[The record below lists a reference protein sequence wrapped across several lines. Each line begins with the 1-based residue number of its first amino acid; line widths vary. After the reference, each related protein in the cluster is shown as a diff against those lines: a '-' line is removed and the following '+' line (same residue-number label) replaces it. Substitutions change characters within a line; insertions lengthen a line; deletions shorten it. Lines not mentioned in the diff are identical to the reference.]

1 MYISDER
8 SQRIRNIAG
17 QYNCTLEDAE
27 RYLNLL
33 DEGHSRYEARVM
45 SGLQD
50 PDEVRF
56 GDRDEN

>member
-8 SQRIRNIAG
+8 SQRIRSIAG
-17 QYNCTLEDAE
+17 QWNCDLETAAL
-27 RYLNLL
+27 YLDLL
-33 DEGHSRYEARVM
+33 EEGHTRYEARVM

-56 GDRDEN
+56 ADRDN